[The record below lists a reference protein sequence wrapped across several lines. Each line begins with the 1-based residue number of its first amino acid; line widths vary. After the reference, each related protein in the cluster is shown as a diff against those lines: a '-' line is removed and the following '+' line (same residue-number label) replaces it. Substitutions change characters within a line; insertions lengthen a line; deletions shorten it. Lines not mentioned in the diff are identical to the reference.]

1 MVSGNDVQNAHFDL
15 YSDPRRYIWSYQD
28 VKTLPNLEIETFK
41 RFPDVDQIGKY
52 LNLME
57 MSARFVTNDDEDIKL
72 GFQDFK
78 DVLDSIESNEDIY
91 AKLTEVEEALV

>member
-1 MVSGNDVQNAHFDL
+1 MVSGNDLQNAYIDL
-15 YSDPRRYIWSYQD
+15 YSELRRYIWSYQD
-28 VKTLPNLEIETFK
+28 VKTLANLEIETFK
-41 RFPDVDQIGKY
+41 RFPDVDQIRKY

-72 GFQDFK
+72 AFQDFK
-78 DVLDSIESNEDIY
+78 DVLYSIQSSEDIY

>member
-1 MVSGNDVQNAHFDL
+1 MVSGNDLQNAYFDL
-15 YSDPRRYIWSYQD
+15 YSELRRYIWSYQD
-28 VKTLPNLEIETFK
+28 VKTLANLEIEIFK
-41 RFPDVDQIGKY
+41 RFPDVDQIRKY

-72 GFQDFK
+72 AFQDFK

>member
-1 MVSGNDVQNAHFDL
+1 MVSGNDLQNAYFDL
-15 YSDPRRYIWSYQD
+15 YSELRRYIWSYQD
-28 VKTLPNLEIETFK
+28 VKTLANLEIETFK
-41 RFPDVDQIGKY
+41 RFPDVDQIRKY

-72 GFQDFK
+72 
-78 DVLDSIESNEDIY
+78 VLDSIQSSEDIY